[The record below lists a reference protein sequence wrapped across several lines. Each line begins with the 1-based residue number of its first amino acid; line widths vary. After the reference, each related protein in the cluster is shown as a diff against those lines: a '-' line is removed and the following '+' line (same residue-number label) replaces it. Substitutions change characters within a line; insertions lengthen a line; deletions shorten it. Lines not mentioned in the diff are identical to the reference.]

1 MQIVVNTRLLIKN
14 RLEGIGG
21 FTYHTLRVLTEKCP
35 DWHFIFL
42 FDRDFDESFI
52 FGDNVTPVILTPQ
65 ARHPV
70 LFYIWFDYS
79 VAQFLKLVKPDLFLS
94 PDGYLSLRT
103 VVPQIAV
110 IHDINYMHHPA
121 DIPWVNRWYYRH
133 FFPKFAQKAAR
144 VVTVSEFSKQD
155 IVKEF
160 EVDANKVD
168 VVYNGVDKIFK
179 PIGQLER
186 EAIKAHY
193 AVGWDYF
200 VFVGALHPRKNIGRL
215 LQAYD
220 AFRKRSGEKV
230 KLVLVGKKMWW
241 TKELEL
247 AFEGMNYKEDVI
259 FTGRLET
266 EALAKVVAASLAL
279 VYVSYFEGFG
289 VPILEGF
296 AAGTAVITS
305 SVTSMPE
312 VAGGAA
318 LLVDPYDVD
327 EITAGLIKLATDKA
341 YRDKLIATGLKRQA
355 AFSWERTSN
364 LLLDSI
370 MRVVG

>member
-1 MQIVVNTRLLIKN
+1 M
-14 RLEGIGG
+14 
-21 FTYHTLRVLTEKCP
+21 
-35 DWHFIFL
+35 
-42 FDRDFDESFI
+42 
-52 FGDNVTPVILTPQ
+52 
-65 ARHPV
+65 
-70 LFYIWFDYS
+70 
-79 VAQFLKLVKPDLFLS
+79 
-94 PDGYLSLRT
+94 
-103 VVPQIAV
+103 
-110 IHDINYMHHPA
+110 
-121 DIPWVNRWYYRH
+121 
-133 FFPKFAQKAAR
+133 
-144 VVTVSEFSKQD
+144 
-155 IVKEF
+155 KEF

-341 YRDKLIATGLKRQA
+341 YRDTLIATGLKRQA